1 MLSWHM
7 KHGNILRKLIDLRV
21 YELQMRRPKKH
32 LKHPN
37 LVRHVVSY
45 VTFQQSSRIQST
57 KIEVPR
63 NIKKLP
69 VHCSYLH
76 CSSPSRWPNIRS
88 HKFGPCDIRH
98 LGGQRSRTL
107 LFQYALQLSQQWLEN
122 ENASKYEK
130 TQHCF
135 PLKSISS
142 FPGVWVL
149 KNGRKYNPW
158 WLHPT
163 KKMLLRS
170 HLSSQFNKWK
180 LRFEKVILEVNDW

>member
-69 VHCSYLH
+69 VDCSKSMTKHTFLTNSVLVICATWVAKGAALCCFNMLCNYLNDGWKMRKM
-76 CSSPSRWPNIRS
+76 SVPPNT
-88 HKFGPCDIRH
+88 K
-98 LGGQRSRTL
+98 
-107 LFQYALQLSQQWLEN
+107 
-122 ENASKYEK
+122 
-130 TQHCF
+130 
-135 PLKSISS
+135 
-142 FPGVWVL
+142 GVWVL
-149 KNGRKYNPW
+149 KNGKMVDTT
-158 WLHPT
+158 LGDFILQ

-170 HLSSQFNKWK
+170 HLSSLN
-180 LRFEKVILEVNDW
+180 LTSETPI